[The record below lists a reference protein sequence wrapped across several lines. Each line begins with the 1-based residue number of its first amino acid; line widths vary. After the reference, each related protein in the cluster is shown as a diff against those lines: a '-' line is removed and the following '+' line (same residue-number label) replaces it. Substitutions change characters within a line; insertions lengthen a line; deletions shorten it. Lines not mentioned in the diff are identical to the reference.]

1 VEEYQMGDWML
12 LSTKDLKYQIKRR
25 QSEKLTKYFVGSYQV
40 KGIVSTNVIELDLPS
55 TVRIHPVVNVSRV
68 WRYKDQVE
76 DQKKEWPAPVRAT
89 GHKTLEESSVDIT
102 DCNYDTTHLQEN
114 SQRLG

>member
-76 DQKKEWPAPVRAT
+76 DQKKERPASVRAT
-89 GHKTLEESSVDIT
+89 GHKTPEESSVDIT